1 MRITKAVGL
10 GLALALIV
18 AGAVPAQ
25 QDIREDVAMAADG
38 TVEVSNISGSVV
50 VTGWSQDRVEVTGT
64 LGRGTERLDVFESGG
79 DVTIEVV
86 YPKGENNNVEET
98 DLFIRVPRGCGL
110 EVSTV
115 SANIEVSDFE
125 GAAELESV
133 SGNVDVAGAVREVEV
148 ATVNGK
154 IRLSNGG
161 ELRNGEFASVSGN
174 IEVDATLSSSGRFEF
189 GTVSGNIVI
198 LSAGGVDA
206 DWDIESFSGTITN
219 DIGPQAERTSK
230 YAPGTELS
238 FTSGRGGAR
247 ISIESL
253 SGSIKILD

>member
-10 GLALALIV
+10 GMALALIV
-18 AGAVPAQ
+18 AGVVPAQ
-25 QDIREDVAMAADG
+25 QDVREEVAMSADG
-38 TVEVSNISGSVV
+38 TVEISNIAGSIV

-64 LGRGTERLDVFESGG
+64 LGKGTERLDVEASGG

-86 YPKGENNNVEET
+86 LPKGDNHDVKGT
-98 DLFIRVPRGCGL
+98 DLVIRVPRGCEL

-115 SANIEVSDFE
+115 SAGIDVSDFE

-133 SGNVDVAGAVREVEV
+133 SGNVIVAGALREAEV
-148 ATVNGK
+148 ATVSGK
-154 IRLSNGG
+154 IRLTNGG
-161 ELRNGEFASVSGN
+161 ELKNGEFASVSGS

-189 GTVSGNIVI
+189 GTVSGNITI

-206 DWDIESFSGTITN
+206 DWEIESFSGTITN
-219 DIGPQAERTSK
+219 DIGPEAERTSK

-238 FTSGRGGAR
+238 FTSGGGGAR

-253 SGSIKILD
+253 SGNIKIVD